1 MSSKEEHAVAFY
13 TERSRAAKQDYIL
26 KGPKAGTFS
35 AQMPAFSN
43 TSLCLIPFLRTGPAC
58 AKARTSVSQ
67 YKLQRSGTEE
77 SN

>member
-26 KGPKAGTFS
+26 KGPKAGTLS

-43 TSLCLIPFLRTGPAC
+43 TSLCLVPSLQTGPAC
-58 AKARTSVSQ
+58 AKARASVYL
-67 YKLQRSGTEE
+67 YKLMQRSEG
-77 SN
+77 

>member
-1 MSSKEEHAVAFY
+1 MSSKEEHATAFY

-43 TSLCLIPFLRTGPAC
+43 TSLCLIPSLRTGPAC
-58 AKARTSVSQ
+58 AEARASVFLYRLMQ
-67 YKLQRSGTEE
+67 K